1 MINTLKNIT
10 TSNPSGYVKAGEAYS
25 AVLTVTSGYMLPEC
39 VTVTINGNV
48 LTAEDYA
55 YSSETGLLT
64 IAADKITGS
73 VEIIAT
79 GVKKT
84 WRIEL
89 DPDEVDFGTLPFG
102 DDVPAAQ
109 AVTIKNTGNQPVTVG
124 LPELDFGE
132 DAFVFTQGDGY
143 TGGQA
148 AIAADAAASFTV
160 QPKNGL
166 PVGDYTVTVYTI
178 SGSDDTEAELFVNF
192 EVTIAPVSIQTIT
205 GVTPPAAGQTPVTTI
220 SDTEQYTGTVTW
232 KPVDS
237 PFVHATQY
245 IATITLT
252 PKEGYTLTGVA
263 ENFFRVDGASTTNAA
278 DSGVITAI
286 FPYTAPAAPTGG
298 YTIDYVN
305 ETISIADGHEANT
318 LPDFTGASVSD
329 GIAITPGSTIY
340 IRIAADGSV
349 PASSSVPVTIPA
361 RPAAPDGLQVVNES
375 LYGFRDGRITDVTAD
390 ME

>member
-25 AVLTVTSGYMLPEC
+25 AVLTVTSGYMLPER

-55 YSSETGLLT
+55 YSSETGLLA

-79 GVKKT
+79 GAKKT

-89 DPDEVDFGTLPFG
+89 DSDEVDFGTLPFG
-102 DDVPAAQ
+102 YDVPAAQ

-148 AIAADAAASFTV
+148 AIATGAAASFTV
-160 QPKNGL
+160 QPKTGL

-178 SGSDDTEAELFVNF
+178 SGSDGTEAELFVNF
-192 EVTIAPVSIQTIT
+192 EVTTRGMVVTILARMEGVSTD
-205 GVTPPAAGQTPVTTI
+205 GSPWYEAGRRWAMANNISDGTNMESPVTREQLAAILYRYAAYKGADVSVGEQAGMQRYTDASAI
-220 SDTEQYTGTVTW
+220 SEY
-232 KPVDS
+232 
-237 PFVHATQY
+237 A
-245 IATITLT
+245 
-252 PKEGYTLTGVA
+252 
-263 ENFFRVDGASTTNAA
+263 
-278 DSGVITAI
+278 
-286 FPYTAPAAPTGG
+286 
-298 YTIDYVN
+298 
-305 ETISIADGHEANT
+305 
-318 LPDFTGASVSD
+318 
-329 GIAITPGSTIY
+329 
-340 IRIAADGSV
+340 V
-349 PASSSVPVTIPA
+349 PAMQWACGTGLLQGAGSKLLPKGLAIRA
-361 RPAAPDGLQVVNES
+361 QLAAMLHRY
-375 LYGFRDGRITDVTAD
+375 LTK
-390 ME
+390 